1 MKTYPTSNIRN
12 VAILG
17 HSGSGKTTLTEAMA
31 YNAGII
37 DRMGRV
43 EDGTTI
49 SDYDSEETKRM
60 ISINATTVPLEYGG
74 HKINVIDVPGYFDFL
89 GEASSSL
96 RVADGAVLV
105 LDALSGIEVGTEK
118 SWEMIE
124 NEKIPAVLVVNK
136 MDRENVKFEKIM
148 EDLKEKFGNKVV
160 PFELPFGEG
169 PEFNGVINVVDMKG
183 RERKGDRCFDMPVP
197 DDLKAKLEPFREMIM
212 ESVAQSDEDLME
224 KYFAGEELTN
234 SEIHAGLR
242 KGVLEGELI
251 PVLCTSGTL
260 NIGVETL
267 LSMLIEY
274 FPSPEDTLGEMY
286 DRQNSGESGIKKYD
300 SNSPVAIQIF
310 KTIADPYVGR
320 LSLFKVISGTLQSGM
335 ELLNVNKNKKEKV
348 NHIYILRGKKQI
360 EVESLQA
367 GDMGALSKLTDTV
380 TGDSLCDPKDPVE
393 FRKLVFPE
401 PVISLGVEPKSKGD
415 EDKIGSGFTKLQE
428 EDQTLHVERNAET
441 KQTLISG
448 LGEMHIEIV
457 CEKLKNKFGIEV
469 SLAEPKIPYR
479 ETIKKKATAE
489 GKHKKQSGGR
499 GQFGHVWID
508 FEPIGDTDIEFEFVD
523 KVVGGA
529 VPRNFIPAVE
539 KGLRDCIKE
548 GVLAKYPVVGLRATL
563 FDGSFH
569 AVDSDEM
576 SFKMAA
582 SLAYKKGLKEANP
595 VILEPIYKVEITVPD
610 DYMGDIMGDLNK
622 KRGRILGM
630 EPTENGKQKII
641 AEAPYAEMFKYATE
655 LRSMTHARGDF
666 SMEFTRYEE
675 LPTQFADK
683 VIEKAHEES
692 NE

>member
-43 EDGTTI
+43 EDGSTI
-49 SDYDSEETKRM
+49 SDYDSEEVKRA
-60 ISINATTVPLEYGG
+60 ISINATTVPMEYGG
-74 HKINVIDVPGYFDFL
+74 HKINIIDVPGYFDFF
-89 GEASSSL
+89 GEAVSSL
-96 RVADGAVLV
+96 RVSDAAVLV

-118 SWEMIE
+118 DWEMIE
-124 NEKIPAVLVVNK
+124 NENIPAILVINK
-136 MDRENVKFEKIM
+136 MDRENVKFEKVM
-148 EDLKEKFGNKVV
+148 SDLKERFGNKIV

-169 PEFNGVINVVDMKG
+169 LEFNGVINVVDMKG

-197 DDLKAKLEPFREMIM
+197 EDMKAELDPFREMIM
-212 ESVAQSDEDLME
+212 ESVAQTDEALME

-234 SEIHAGLR
+234 AEIHAGLR
-242 KGVLEGELI
+242 KGVLEGDLI
-251 PVLCTSGTL
+251 PVLCASGTR

-267 LSMLIEY
+267 LSMIIEY
-274 FPSPEDTLGEMY
+274 FPSPEDTRGEAF
-286 DRQNSGESGIKKYD
+286 DRPNGGESGVRKYD
-300 SNSPVAIQIF
+300 SNSPVSVQVF

-320 LSLFKVISGTLQSGM
+320 LSLFKVISGKLTTGM
-335 ELLNVNKNKKEKV
+335 ELLNTTKNKREKI
-348 NHIYILRGKKQI
+348 NHIYILRGKKQV
-360 EVESLQA
+360 EVENLQA
-367 GDMGALSKLTDTV
+367 GDLGAFSKLTETT
-380 TGDSLCDPKDPVE
+380 TGDTLCDPKDPVE
-393 FRKLVFPE
+393 FRKLDFPK
-401 PVISLGVEPKSKGD
+401 PVIALGVEPKSKGD
-415 EDKIGSGFTKLQE
+415 EDKIGNGLTKLQE
-428 EDQTLHVERNAET
+428 EDQTLHVERNTET

-469 SLAEPKIPYR
+469 TLTDPKIPYR
-479 ETIKKKATAE
+479 ETIRKKATAE

-499 GQFGHVWID
+499 GQFGHVYID
-508 FEPIGDTDIEFEFVD
+508 FEPVGNTDVVFEFVD

-539 KGLRDCIKE
+539 KGLQDCIKE

-582 SLAYKKGLKEANP
+582 SLAYKKGLKEAGP
-595 VILEPIYKVEITVPD
+595 VILEPIYKLQIVVPE

-630 EPTENGKQKII
+630 EPLDGGKQKIL
-641 AEAPYAEMFKYATE
+641 AEAPYSEMFKYATE
-655 LRSMTHARGDF
+655 LRSMTQARGDF
-666 SMEFTRYEE
+666 SMEFSRYEE
-675 LPTQFADK
+675 LPAMLADK
-683 VIEKAHEES
+683 VIAKAAEEVHS
-692 NE
+692 

>member
-12 VAILG
+12 VAVLG

-49 SDYDSEETKRM
+49 SDYDDEEIKRT
-60 ISINATTVPLEYGG
+60 ISINATTVPMEYGG
-74 HKINVIDVPGYFDFL
+74 HKINILDVPGYFDFF
-89 GEASSSL
+89 GEAVSSL
-96 RVADGAVLV
+96 RVCDAAVMV
-105 LDALSGIEVGTEK
+105 LDGLSGIEVGTEK
-118 SWEMIE
+118 DWEMIE
-124 NEKIPAVLVVNK
+124 NENIPAILVINK
-136 MDRENVKFEKIM
+136 MDRENAKFDKIM
-148 EDLKEKFGNKVV
+148 SELKEKFGNKVV
-160 PFELPFGEG
+160 PFELPYGEG
-169 PEFNGVINVVDMKG
+169 LDFNGVINVVDMKG
-183 RERKGDRCFDMPVP
+183 RERKGDRCFDISLP
-197 DDLKAKLEPFREMIM
+197 DEVKEDLEPYREMIM
-212 ESVAQSDEDLME
+212 ESVAQTDEELME

-234 SEIHAGLR
+234 AEIHAGLR
-242 KGVLEGELI
+242 EGVLEGELI
-251 PVLCTSGTL
+251 PVLCSSGSK

-267 LSMLIEY
+267 LSMIIEY
-274 FPSPEDTLGEMY
+274 FPSPADTVGEPFTRPNGGAS
-286 DRQNSGESGIKKYD
+286 DVKKYD
-300 SNSPVAIQIF
+300 SAAPVSVQVF

-320 LSLFKVISGTLQSGM
+320 LSLFKVISGTLTTGM
-335 ELLNVNKNKKEKV
+335 ELLNTSKNQKEKI
-348 NHIYILRGKKQI
+348 NHIYILRGKKQV
-360 EVESLQA
+360 EVETLQA
-367 GDMGALSKLTDTV
+367 GDIGAFSKLSDTT
-380 TGDSLCDPKDPVE
+380 TGDTLCDPKDPLE
-393 FRKLVFPE
+393 FRKLDFPK
-401 PVISLGVEPKSKGD
+401 PVIAMGVEPKSKGD
-415 EDKIGSGFTKLQE
+415 EDKIGTGFTKLQE

-469 SLAEPKIPYR
+469 VLEDPKIPYR
-479 ETIKKKATAE
+479 ETIKGKATAE

-499 GQFGHVWID
+499 GQFGHVYIE
-508 FEPIGDTDIEFEFVD
+508 FEPIGDTDQTFEFVD

-539 KGLRDCIKE
+539 KGLQDCIKE

-582 SLAYKKGLKEANP
+582 NLAYKKGLKEAKP
-595 VILEPIYKVEITVPD
+595 VILEPIYKVEIEVPD

-630 EPTENGKQKII
+630 EPSSEGKQKII

-666 SMEFTRYEE
+666 SMEFARYEE
-675 LPTQFADK
+675 LPGSLAEK
-683 VIEKAHEES
+683 VIASAQEEES
-692 NE
+692 A

>member
-12 VAILG
+12 VAVLG

-43 EDGTTI
+43 EDGNTI
-49 SDYDSEETKRM
+49 SDYDSEEAKRI
-60 ISINATTVPLEYGG
+60 ISINAASVPLEYGG
-74 HKINVIDVPGYFDFL
+74 HKINIIDVPGYFDFL
-89 GEASSSL
+89 GESVSSL

-118 SWEMIE
+118 SWEMVSKR
-124 NEKIPAVLVVNK
+124 NIPAILVVNK
-136 MDRENVKFEKIM
+136 MDRENVRFEKIM
-148 EDLKEKFGNKVV
+148 DELKEKFGNKIV
-160 PFELPFGEG
+160 PFEIPYGEG
-169 PEFNGVINVVDMKG
+169 LDFNGVINVVDMKG
-183 RERKGDRCFDMPVP
+183 RERKGDRCFDMDVP
-197 DDLKAKLEPFREMIM
+197 EGMKPEIEPFREMIM
-212 ESVAQSDEDLME
+212 ESVAQSDESLME

-234 SEIHAGLR
+234 AEIHAGLR

-251 PVLCTSGTL
+251 PVLCASGTR
-260 NIGVETL
+260 NTGIETL
-267 LSMLIEY
+267 MSMIIEY
-274 FPSPEDTLGEMY
+274 FPSPEDTEGETFK
-286 DRQNSGESGIKKYD
+286 DSKGNDGVKKYD
-300 SNSPVAIQIF
+300 AGDSTSAFVF

-320 LSLFKVISGTLQSGM
+320 LSLFKVVSGSLRPGM
-335 ELLNVNKNKKEKV
+335 ELLNTGKNKKEKI

-360 EVESLQA
+360 EVENLQA
-367 GDMGALSKLTDTV
+367 GDIGAFSKLADTT
-380 TGDSLCDPKDPVE
+380 TGDTLCDPKDPVA
-393 FRKLVFPE
+393 FHPIVFPA
-401 PVISLGVEPKSKGD
+401 PVIALGVEPKSKGD
-415 EDKIGSGFTKLQE
+415 EDKIGSGLTKLQE
-428 EDQTLHVERNAET
+428 EDQTLHVERNTET

-469 SLAEPKIPYR
+469 SLADPKIPYR
-479 ETIKKKATAE
+479 ETIKSKATSE

-499 GQFGHVWID
+499 GQFGHVYIN
-508 FEPIGDTDIEFEFVD
+508 FEPLGDTDIDFEFVD

-563 FDGSFH
+563 FDGSYH

-582 SLAYKKGLKEANP
+582 SIAYKKGLKEASP
-595 VILEPIYKVEITVPD
+595 VILEPVYSVDITIPE

-630 EPTENGKQKII
+630 EPVEGGKQKIL
-641 AEAPYAEMFKYATE
+641 AEAPLAEMFKYATE
-655 LRSMTHARGDF
+655 LRSMTQARGDF
-666 SMEFTRYEE
+666 AMSFARYEE
-675 LPTQFADK
+675 LPTALADK
-683 VIEKAHEES
+683 VIEASKKEE
-692 NE
+692 N